1 MKETEVKVPR
11 ILTDE
16 EIDKMEMQRKL
27 QEEEERKKN
36 QDD

>member
-1 MKETEVKVPR
+1 VKETEVKVPR